1 MNILIIISLIILF
14 TLLILYLEFYKG
26 DKINKILIFLVV
38 LTITGAVTFLFC
50 FPSEKWNSEEYF
62 QGIAQMVGGLFTVI
76 GVYFTIKEEEKN
88 RKVDAINAESKMK
101 EQLRL
106 ENQPV
111 LKFSS
116 NNSELSSNGVA
127 YRINCVDESENYRVP
142 LNIEIKNIGLGSA
155 QNIQFQTIV
164 EIGSVNSKS
173 DINNL
178 IIEPKETINYTLYFE
193 FPKNDQEFHELL
205 TILVFYDDLLENKYM
220 QKLDG
225 SLSISYYESNGVGYF
240 NPSAIVNANEKCVK
254 IGTDFEYEIP
264 KEIIED
270 EISRIEHKEKQKR
283 IIEIIPEKKI
293 VDKIVEEYLENQ
305 EDFLETCSIFFKTI
319 NFQGSISEID
329 NYEWIRKN
337 IYNVTI
343 IDKVGISRNEY
354 IKCKTILR
362 VNIKTEEIRYIDKKN
377 VISTLN
383 ITKRKLNEFKKKLKK
398 DGLKIRKNEAKIYM

>member
-1 MNILIIISLIILF
+1 
-14 TLLILYLEFYKG
+14 
-26 DKINKILIFLVV
+26 
-38 LTITGAVTFLFC
+38 
-50 FPSEKWNSEEYF
+50 
-62 QGIAQMVGGLFTVI
+62 MVGGLFTVI

-88 RKVDAINAESKMK
+88 RKVDAINTESKMK

-142 LNIEIKNIGLGSA
+142 LNIEIKNIGLESA

-164 EIGSVNSKS
+164 GIGSVNSKS

-362 VNIKTEEIRYIDKKN
+362 VNIKTEEIRYIDKKI

>member
-1 MNILIIISLIILF
+1 
-14 TLLILYLEFYKG
+14 
-26 DKINKILIFLVV
+26 
-38 LTITGAVTFLFC
+38 
-50 FPSEKWNSEEYF
+50 
-62 QGIAQMVGGLFTVI
+62 
-76 GVYFTIKEEEKN
+76 
-88 RKVDAINAESKMK
+88 
-101 EQLRL
+101 
-106 ENQPV
+106 
-111 LKFSS
+111 
-116 NNSELSSNGVA
+116 
-127 YRINCVDESENYRVP
+127 
-142 LNIEIKNIGLGSA
+142 
-155 QNIQFQTIV
+155 
-164 EIGSVNSKS
+164 
-173 DINNL
+173 
-178 IIEPKETINYTLYFE
+178 
-193 FPKNDQEFHELL
+193 
-205 TILVFYDDLLENKYM
+205 M

-362 VNIKTEEIRYIDKKN
+362 VNIKTEEIRYIDKKI

>member
-164 EIGSVNSKS
+164 GIGSVNSKS

-362 VNIKTEEIRYIDKKN
+362 VNIKTEEIRYIDKKI

>member
-362 VNIKTEEIRYIDKKN
+362 VNIKTEEIRYIDKKI